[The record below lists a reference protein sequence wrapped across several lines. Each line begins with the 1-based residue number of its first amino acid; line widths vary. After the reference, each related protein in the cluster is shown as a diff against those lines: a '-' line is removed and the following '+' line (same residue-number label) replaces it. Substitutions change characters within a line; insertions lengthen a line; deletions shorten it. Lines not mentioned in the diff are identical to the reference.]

1 MPDYYCMVFYYHNP
15 EIQLFSLEVFLTA
28 GISTSNVII
37 ERKKKSNATIKAI
50 CMLDDRSGEN
60 NPAIHKPKKAKLN
73 INSSILFMSKKK
85 NV

>member
-1 MPDYYCMVFYYHNP
+1 M
-15 EIQLFSLEVFLTA
+15 LE
-28 GISTSNVII
+28 
-37 ERKKKSNATIKAI
+37 
-50 CMLDDRSGEN
+50 DRSGEN